1 MASTRFGNVS
11 NQGLTTQQGAGM
23 QSALTAAGYVDS
35 KTVVQQIN
43 AGLRAAAS
51 SSNTGNTNTSSGNL
65 LNSAAT
71 TLLGQLFDRY
81 YSESYRV
88 GKEKVAEFIE
98 ALTTAGVTI
107 GTGGVITGL
116 SNIVKNIFL
125 KNIKDVAKNAEEIN
139 DSIIE
144 TINQNSMFVG
154 EFAYHMREEM
164 RDTIPLAQ
172 MMGVNVKD
180 FLLGAENLFK
190 AQGRMVTYSQDT
202 LDYAVTVGKAY
213 TENAVDIMNNIDN
226 FRNVSMGLSDA
237 SKNIER
243 IGKSSAALGLN
254 AKESTKTVMAN
265 LDKLNQYGFKNGIE
279 GLSKMVLQAQALKIN
294 MDSVFKIAD
303 KVFDPEGAIELTA
316 GLQAIG
322 GAFGDLADP
331 MKAMYDSTNNMEGL
345 QDAFIKS
352 ASSLA
357 VLNEEQGRFEVTG
370 VNLRKAKAMAD
381 LYGVSLNEV
390 TNAATKG
397 AAKIEAMSQMQMFS
411 NLNEQQQEFVSN
423 MAQMKDGKIGIEVP
437 KSMLKD
443 MGLTES
449 FVQLT
454 DLNENQV
461 AQLKKYQEDLA
472 GMSTEEIALGT
483 MNNTTNMAN
492 ALTAISRGM
501 ENTFFKSDA
510 SKMVQRGQASIA
522 RGLRKYGPGK
532 SEDILKKG
540 SAIYNELMEEA
551 GKLEVPGMGSESA
564 KLIQKAIVETL
575 ERTFPEQNKIR
586 KIPDDMIVPDPIK
599 SRLSSPSR
607 VDVYF
612 HAGSSAV
619 DPFLRSLEMDPNMRG
634 AFTRAFQTPDYLQP
648 QQANQ

>member
-1 MASTRFGNVS
+1 MAPTRFGDVNR
-11 NQGLTTQQGAGM
+11 NGLTPQQGSGM
-23 QSALTAAGYVDS
+23 DAALAAAGYTDS

-43 AGLRAAAS
+43 SGLRAAAS
-51 SSNTGNTNTSSGNL
+51 SSNNNSSGGGGNILTNT
-65 LNSAAT
+65 AT
-71 TLLGQLFDRY
+71 TLLGTLYDRY
-81 YSESYRV
+81 YYEAYRL
-88 GKEKVAEFIE
+88 GKERVAEFIKVISS
-98 ALTTAGVTI
+98 AGANITTGNIMTAVS
-107 GTGGVITGL
+107 GL
-116 SNIVKNIFL
+116 IKNVLLQNIE
-125 KNIKDVAKNAEEIN
+125 DVAKTAEEIN
-139 DSIIE
+139 DKILK
-144 TINQNSMFVG
+144 TINANSMFVG
-154 EFAYHMREEM
+154 DLSETMREEM

-172 MMGVNVKD
+172 MMGVQVED
-180 FLLGAENLFK
+180 FLNGAESLFK
-190 AQGRMVTYSQDT
+190 AQGRMITYSQDT
-202 LDYAVTVGKAY
+202 LQYAVTVGKAY
-213 TENAVDIMNNIDN
+213 TENATDIMNNVDN
-226 FRNVSMGLSDA
+226 FRNVGIGLSDA

-370 VNLRKAKAMAD
+370 ANLRKAKAMAD
-381 LYGVSLNEV
+381 LYGVSLTEV

-437 KSMLKD
+437 KTMMEQLGLK
-443 MGLTES
+443 ES

-461 AQLKKYQEDLA
+461 AQLKKYQEDIA
-472 GMSTEEIALGT
+472 GMSTEDIALGT

-492 ALTAISRGM
+492 VLTAIQRGL
-501 ENTFFKSDA
+501 ENRFFKSA
-510 SKMVQRGQASIA
+510 PNQAMQKAQASMS
-522 RGLRKYGPGK
+522 RGLRQYGPGK
-532 SEDILKKG
+532 SGDILKKG
-540 SAIYNELMEEA
+540 SAVYEDLMKEIGGIELPE
-551 GKLEVPGMGSESA
+551 GPIKDA
-564 KLIQKAIVETL
+564 KDAFINKVKSF
-575 ERTFPEQNKIR
+575 FPDEIKNR
-586 KIPDDMIVPDPIK
+586 NIPNDMIVPNPIT